1 MHSVKTIFLS
11 HASEDKDEVARP
23 LAIMLRKRGY
33 SVWFDEFTLK
43 LGDSLRRSIDS
54 GLGKCDFGI
63 VVLSPSFF
71 AKEWTQKELDAL
83 TSRETGEK

>member
-1 MHSVKTIFLS
+1 
-11 HASEDKDEVARP
+11 
-23 LAIMLRKRGY
+23 MLRKRGY

-43 LGDSLRRSIDS
+43 LGDSLRRSIDQ

-63 VVLSPSFF
+63 VVLSPAFF

-83 TSRETGEK
+83 TSREKGEKKKLILPVSVD